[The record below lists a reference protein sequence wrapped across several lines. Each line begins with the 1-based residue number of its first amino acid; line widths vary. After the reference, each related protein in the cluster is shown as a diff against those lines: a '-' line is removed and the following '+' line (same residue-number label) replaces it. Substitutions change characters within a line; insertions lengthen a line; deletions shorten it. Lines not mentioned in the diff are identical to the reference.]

1 VKLSVRKKLYA
12 GFGSI
17 LAVLVTLVT
26 IVWFEVID
34 AHKSADEIRMDDV
47 PGTVTYLVL
56 IDEAGDVYRDAL
68 GAITQVD
75 NALNDYRTNKSEFAQ
90 AIEQAK
96 RLESRGSEDH
106 RRILRIEELMGRF
119 TQEFESKLVP
129 KINDQSELLANIQQ
143 LRSLYETNLIPIE
156 NLLDQASASERT
168 DTEQSLLILTDTFTT
183 IERTIMVL
191 SAIAIVFGCVI
202 AYMLSSSITNR
213 LTRVEQVARRVANGD
228 LTAGDITDESGD
240 ELADLAGSIN
250 QMQKSLVDLLGSI
263 SSVTHEVQ
271 SVTGELSA
279 ISQDIVT
286 GASAQ
291 ADKANLI
298 ATAAEELSLTIS
310 EVAQQGTSTYEEA
323 RRSETS
329 AEDGRNVIVEMVASI
344 QQVSTQMSD
353 MSLQMNTLGSHGEQI
368 GSVIKV
374 IEDIAEQTNL
384 LALNAAIEAARAGE
398 FGRGFAVVA
407 DEVRALAER
416 TTKATQE
423 VSGIIQSIQSGTQE
437 AVTYTQD
444 NCRLVEIGVEQSS
457 GAVSALEAIVS
468 GAGNVQSM
476 VNSIATAAEEH
487 TAVTKEIAADI
498 TAISDISEQSLQL
511 ATRSSENTS
520 GLNGKVAELEALVGK
535 FKLA

>member
-1 VKLSVRKKLYA
+1 MKLSVRKKLYA

-68 GAITQVD
+68 GAITLVD

-129 KINDQSELLANIQQ
+129 KINDQYELLANIQQ

-156 NLLDQASASERT
+156 SLLDQASASERA

-228 LTAGDITDESGD
+228 LTAADITDESGD
-240 ELADLAGSIN
+240 ELADLASSIN

-271 SVTGELSA
+271 SVTGELSS

-476 VNSIATAAEEH
+476 VNSIATAAEEQ

>member
-1 VKLSVRKKLYA
+1 MKLSVRKKLYA

-17 LAVLVTLVT
+17 LAVLVTLVG
-26 IVWFEVID
+26 IVWIEVIG

-68 GAITQVD
+68 GAITQAD
-75 NALNDYRTNKSEFAQ
+75 NALNDYRTNKNEFAQ
-90 AIEQAK
+90 AIKEAK

-106 RRILRIEELMGRF
+106 RRIERIEDLMGRF
-119 TQEFESKLVP
+119 IQEFESKLVP
-129 KINDQSELLANIQQ
+129 MINDESALLSNIQQ
-143 LRSLYETNLIPIE
+143 LRSLYESNLIPVE
-156 NLLDQASASERT
+156 NLLDQASASERA
-168 DTEQSLLILTDTFTT
+168 DTEQSLLVLTDSFTT

-202 AYMLSSSITNR
+202 AFVLSSSITNR

-228 LTAGDITDESGD
+228 LTAGDIVDDSGD
-240 ELADLAGSIN
+240 ELADLATSIN

-263 SSVTHEVQ
+263 SSVTNQVQ
-271 SVTGELSA
+271 SVTGELSS
-279 ISQDIVT
+279 ISQDIVS

-353 MSLQMNTLGSHGEQI
+353 MSVQMNTLGSHGEQI

-374 IEDIAEQTNL
+374 IEDIAGQTNL

-476 VNSIATAAEEH
+476 VNSIATAAEEQ

-520 GLNGKVAELEALVGK
+520 GLNAKVAELEALVGK